1 MNRVHLRSVL
11 PLEAD
16 RHCTDHRKGCA
27 VGWLLLVFAWLVL
40 VPLSSGLVRAQAVQP
55 VPSLTARVMDETG
68 MLDASQVQALEA
80 KLAQFEAERGAQ
92 IVVLIV
98 ATTAPEDIAAYA
110 FRVADE
116 WKIGR
121 RHIGDGVLMV
131 VAKDD
136 RRVRIEVARALEGA
150 IPDLAAFHI
159 IDRAIT
165 PAFRK
170 GDFAGGLNAG
180 VDALMAR
187 IRGENLPLPEPET
200 SPGDALTL
208 SDLAV
213 FLFLGV
219 PVAGAVLVG
228 MFGRKIGA
236 LATSGVAGL
245 LTKLLLGSLLLGLV
259 VAVFAFVFVLALGI
273 GGGRGGGRGGR
284 GGGFGGPI
292 IWGGGGGFPGG
303 GGGFRGGG
311 GFGSGGGG
319 SFGGGG
325 ASGGW

>member
-1 MNRVHLRSVL
+1 MTPLHLQWEL
-11 PLEAD
+11 PSGAD
-16 RHCTDHRKGCA
+16 RCCTDCRTGRA
-27 VGWLLLVFAWLVL
+27 VGWLVFVLAWLVL
-40 VPLSSGLVRAQAVQP
+40 IPLSAGQAHAQAVQP
-55 VPSLTARVMDETG
+55 VPPLTARVMDRTG
-68 MLDASQVQALEA
+68 TLDASQVRALEA

-92 IVVLIV
+92 IVILIV

-110 FRVADE
+110 FRVADD

-121 RHIGDGVLMV
+121 RHVGDGVLMV

-165 PAFRK
+165 PAFRE

-187 IRGENLPLPEPET
+187 IRGENLPLPEPR
-200 SPGDALTL
+200 SFPDDALSL

-228 MFGRKIGA
+228 MLGRKIGA
-236 LATSGVAGL
+236 VATSGLAGL
-245 LTKLLLGSLLLGLV
+245 LTKLLLGSLLLGIV

-284 GGGFGGPI
+284 GGGGFGGPI
-292 IWGGGGGFPGG
+292 IWGGA

-311 GFGSGGGG
+311 GFSSGGGG

>member
-1 MNRVHLRSVL
+1 MSRLHLPGEL
-11 PLEAD
+11 PFRANPHCAD
-16 RHCTDHRKGCA
+16 RLKGRA
-27 VGWLLLVFAWLVL
+27 VGWLVLVL
-40 VPLSSGLVRAQAVQP
+40 AWFVLAPLSPGLVHAQAVQS
-55 VPSLTARVMDETG
+55 VPPLTARVMDRTG
-68 MLDASQVQALEA
+68 TLDASEVQALEA

-92 IVVLIV
+92 IAILIV
-98 ATTAPEDIAAYA
+98 ATTAPEDIAAYT

-121 RHIGDGVLMV
+121 RHVGDGVLMV

-165 PAFRK
+165 PAFRE
-170 GDFAGGLNAG
+170 GDFAEGLNAG
-180 VDALMAR
+180 VEALMAR
-187 IRGENLPLPEPET
+187 VRGENLPLPEPQ
-200 SPGDALTL
+200 SARSDALSL

-228 MFGRKIGA
+228 MLGRKIGA
-236 LATSGVAGL
+236 LATSGLAAL

-273 GGGRGGGRGGR
+273 GGGGRGGR

-292 IWGGGGGFPGG
+292 IWGGGGG

-311 GFGSGGGG
+311 GFSSGGGG

>member
-1 MNRVHLRSVL
+1 MNRLHPFR
-11 PLEAD
+11 AD
-16 RHCTDHRKGCA
+16 PHGDGALKCA
-27 VGWLLLVFAWLVL
+27 AARWLLLAIAWLML
-40 VPLSSGLVRAQAVQP
+40 VALSAGLVHAQAVQP
-55 VPSLTARVMDETG
+55 VPPLTARVMDRTG
-68 MLDASQVQALEA
+68 TLDASQVQALEA

-92 IVVLIV
+92 IVILMVR
-98 ATTAPEDIAAYA
+98 TTAPEDIAAYA

-121 RHIGDGVLMV
+121 RHVGDGVLMV

-170 GDFAGGLNAG
+170 GDFAAGLNAG

-187 IRGENLPLPEPET
+187 IRGENLPLPDPAVAP
-200 SPGDALTL
+200 SDALSL

-228 MFGRKIGA
+228 MLGRKIGA
-236 LATSGVAGL
+236 LATSGLAGL

-284 GGGFGGPI
+284 GGGFGAPI
-292 IWGGGGGFPGG
+292 IWGGG

-311 GFGSGGGG
+311 GFSSGGGG